1 MQRCGFQ
8 SEMNKTKRKKSIRKI
23 KTTCDNTKKQL
34 TLLLL
39 LCVSMWKKLRSI
51 LLFYFH
57 VVDFS
62 EVLLITTEMR
72 MHKMMVTKKKKKN
85 NENNRRNIWLELE
98 KSLCVLCKQYIFLC
112 YASSQCGNTIPNRS
126 TSEEERNKF
135 SSYAYA
141 TQNSSRISRWL
152 MKVIRN
158 NNRIIHI

>member
-1 MQRCGFQ
+1 MRFSSEIPSAPKTENQINKLEKNNIFGLVCFIAHHFVGWSHSNKPNNKRQNIKPNIHSSKFRWKENKNNKDLQRCGFQ

-72 MHKMMVTKKKKKN
+72 MHKMMVTKKKKK
-85 NENNRRNIWLELE
+85 
-98 KSLCVLCKQYIFLC
+98 KQ
-112 YASSQCGNTIPNRS
+112 R
-126 TSEEERNKF
+126 K
-135 SSYAYA
+135 
-141 TQNSSRISRWL
+141 
-152 MKVIRN
+152 
-158 NNRIIHI
+158 